1 MRSMTMSF
9 LIFIAISIT
18 SFLLDCCECGVDDDA
33 MTMMTTTTITVTVT
47 TMMLTIRMNVTMTM
61 TIAMTILIKRVLHI
75 ISDFVDFTYSCTS
88 LNDNIL

>member
-18 SFLLDCCECGVDDDA
+18 SFLLDCCECGEDDDA
-33 MTMMTTTTITVTVT
+33 MTMMTTITVTVT
-47 TMMLTIRMNVTMTM
+47 TMMLTIRVNVTMTM